1 MSKRS
6 ITGNTLD
13 IANECRPDV
22 KRWAKRLLLS
32 ILAVSSFEQCDED
45 RFLPLRLVFCFVRVL
60 FEGFR
65 LLLPTPPP
73 RPPDDRPPRP
83 RPRPLPDEESPGCLP
98 PLPGPRPR
106 PVLPPLSLGW
116 MTAATDDGSSAFIAW
131 QRSASEQVSASAS
144 SLLSVVLGENS
155 SVTWLPTPSSTSLPV
170 CIYLRALHPPPARST
185 NTPG

>member
-13 IANECRPDV
+13 IANECLPDV

-32 ILAVSSFEQCDED
+32 ILTVSSLEQCDED
-45 RFLPLRLVFCFVRVL
+45 RFLPLRPVFCFVRVL
-60 FEGFR
+60 FEGCR
-65 LLLPTPPP
+65 LLLPNPPPP

-83 RPRPLPDEESPGCLP
+83 RPRPRPLPDEESPVCLP

-131 QRSASEQVSASAS
+131 LRIWSSESGRIICVVNPLPRAISRAICAWSIPFGWVSPRKSM
-144 SLLSVVLGENS
+144 
-155 SVTWLPTPSSTSLPV
+155 
-170 CIYLRALHPPPARST
+170 AR
-185 NTPG
+185 